1 MSRARN
7 LASSISATTRTAVGR
22 AGNVTLDLSGNS
34 NYFDAETLTGA
45 TTVTFGTPST
55 QSKRFTYTFIPSYD
69 TSASSVD
76 DTDTWVIDGSDGAYH
91 RNIDTAYFCRLFSND
106 GLRYYTSTGS
116 GDQINEFILSSPFEL
131 ETATWNHR
139 IYLNNESSNSYGPVV
154 KQSFNASM
162 SIPECMR
169 FNNDGTKLF
178 VMGRGSD
185 AVKEFH
191 LSTAFDLTTI
201 SYDSS
206 FSVGSNETNPYNF
219 SFSADGT
226 RMQVSGSTGDGV
238 DQYLLSTGF
247 DVSTASF
254 VRFDA
259 TTALVDGS
267 SVASYAGCMLWNADG
282 TKMFYGP
289 GNSATHC
296 IYTLTPSTPYLLH
309 TNTTVDS
316 NKIFRFGLNGS
327 PTGPYNMWTHMPT
340 LDRMYWS
347 DQMLI
352 IERGTRYIPT
362 FATSFSGATKFFT
375 RGYRHFLEFE
385 THNGGSSYQLINHTK
400 TNIQ

>member
-22 AGNVTLDLSGNS
+22 TGNVTLDLSGNS

-55 QSKRFTYTFIPSYD
+55 QSKRFIYTFIPSYD

-76 DTDTWVIDGSDGAYH
+76 DTDTWVIDGTDFNNNMETGG
-91 RNIDTAYFCRLFSND
+91 ICRLFSND
-106 GLRYYTSTGS
+106 GLRYYTSHYN
-116 GDQINEFILSSPFEL
+116 GDQINEFILGSPFEL
-131 ETATWNHR
+131 DNAVWNHR
-139 IYLNNESSNSYGPVV
+139 IYLNNESSNTYGPVI
-154 KQSFNASM
+154 KSSFTSNM
-162 SIPECMR
+162 STPECMR

-206 FSVGSNETNPYNF
+206 FSVGSNETSPYNF

-254 VRFDA
+254 VRFD
-259 TTALVDGS
+259 TTNALVDGS
-267 SVASYAGCMLWNADG
+267 SVTAYAGFMLWNADG

-289 GNSATHC
+289 GNSATNC
-296 IYTLTPSTPYLLH
+296 VYTLTPASPYLLH
-309 TNTTVDS
+309 STTTVDS
-316 NKIFRFGLNGS
+316 NKIFRFGVNGS
-327 PTGPYNMWTHMPT
+327 ATGAYNVWTHMPT
-340 LDRMYWS
+340 LDRIYWS

>member
-7 LASSISATTRTAVGR
+7 LASSISAQRTAVGR
-22 AGNVTLDLSGNS
+22 TGNVTLDLSGS
-34 NYFDAETLTGA
+34 FNYFDAETLTGA
-45 TTVTFGTPST
+45 TTVTFGTPS
-55 QSKRFTYTFIPSYD
+55 SPHKRFTYTFIPSYD

-76 DTDTWVIDGSDGAYH
+76 DTDTWVIDGTDYDNNLETSG
-91 RNIDTAYFCRLFSND
+91 ICRLFSND
-106 GLRYYTSTGS
+106 GLRYYTSNYN
-116 GDQINEFILSSPFEL
+116 GDQINEFILGAPFEL
-131 ETATWNHR
+131 DNATWNHR
-139 IYLNNESSNSYGPVV
+139 IYLNNESSSNYGPVI
-154 KQSFNASM
+154 KSSFTSNMAT
-162 SIPECMR
+162 PECMR

-178 VMGRGSD
+178 VMGRSSD

-206 FSVGSNETNPYNF
+206 FSVGSNETSPYNF

-226 RMQVSGSTGDGV
+226 RMQVSGTVGDGV

-289 GNSATHC
+289 GNSATNC
-296 IYTLTPSTPYLLH
+296 IYTLTPASPYLLH

-316 NKIFRFGLNGS
+316 NKIFRFGINGS
-327 PTGPYNMWTHMPT
+327 ATGPYNVWTHMPT
-340 LDRMYWS
+340 LDRIYWS

-385 THNGGSSYQLINHTK
+385 THDGGSSYTLINHTK

>member
-7 LASSISATTRTAVGR
+7 LASSISAQRTAVGR
-22 AGNVTLDLSGNS
+22 TGNVTLDLSGS
-34 NYFDAETLTGA
+34 FDYFDAETLTGA

-55 QSKRFTYTFIPSYD
+55 PNKRFIYTFIPSYD

-76 DTDTWVIDGSDGAYH
+76 DTDTWVIDGTDY
-91 RNIDTAYFCRLFSND
+91 NNNMETAGICRLFSND
-106 GLRYYTSTGS
+106 GLRYYTSTYS
-116 GDQINEFILSSPFEL
+116 GDQINEFILNAPFEL
-131 ETATWNHR
+131 DNATWNHR
-139 IYLNNESSNSYGPVV
+139 IYLNNESSSNYGPVI
-154 KQSFNASM
+154 KQSFNTSLAL
-162 SIPECMR
+162 PECMR

-178 VMGRGSD
+178 VMGRNSD

-191 LSTAFDLTTI
+191 LSTAFDLSTI

-259 TTALVDGS
+259 TTALVDAS
-267 SVASYAGCMLWNADG
+267 SVASYAGFMLWNADG

-289 GNSATHC
+289 ANSATNC
-296 IYTLTPSTPYLLH
+296 VYTLTPASPYLLH
-309 TNTTVDS
+309 SNTTVDS
-316 NKIFRFGLNGS
+316 NKIFRFGVNGS
-327 PTGPYNMWTHMPT
+327 STGAYNVWTHMPT
-340 LDRMYWS
+340 LDRIYWS
-347 DQMLI
+347 DQMMI

-362 FATSFSGATKFFT
+362 FATAFSGATKFFT

-385 THNGGSSYQLINHTK
+385 THDSGSSYQLINHTK

>member
-7 LASSISATTRTAVGR
+7 LASSISAQRTAVGR
-22 AGNVTLDLSGNS
+22 TGNVTLDLSGS
-34 NYFDAETLTGA
+34 FDYFDAETLTGA

-55 QSKRFTYTFIPSYD
+55 PNKRFIYTFIPSYD

-76 DTDTWVIDGSDGAYH
+76 DTDTWVIDGTDY
-91 RNIDTAYFCRLFSND
+91 NNNMETAGICRLFSND
-106 GLRYYTSTGS
+106 GLRYYTSTYS
-116 GDQINEFILSSPFEL
+116 GDQINEFILNAPFEL
-131 ETATWNHR
+131 DNATWNHR
-139 IYLNNESSNSYGPVV
+139 IYLNNESSSNYGPVI
-154 KQSFNASM
+154 KQSFNTSLAL
-162 SIPECMR
+162 PECMR

-178 VMGRGSD
+178 VMGRNSD

-259 TTALVDGS
+259 TTALVDAS
-267 SVASYAGCMLWNADG
+267 SVASYAGFMLWNADG

-289 GNSATHC
+289 ANSATNC
-296 IYTLTPSTPYLLH
+296 VYTLPPASPYLLRS
-309 TNTTVDS
+309 NTTVDS
-316 NKIFRFGLNGS
+316 NKIFRFGVNGS
-327 PTGPYNMWTHMPT
+327 STGAYNVWTHMPT
-340 LDRMYWS
+340 LDRIYWS
-347 DQMLI
+347 DQMMI

-362 FATSFSGATKFFT
+362 FATAFSGATKFFT

-385 THNGGSSYQLINHTK
+385 THDSGSSYQLINHTK

>member
-1 MSRARN
+1 M
-7 LASSISATTRTAVGR
+7 
-22 AGNVTLDLSGNS
+22 DLSGNS

-55 QSKRFTYTFIPSYD
+55 QSKRFIYTFIPSYD

-76 DTDTWVIDGSDGAYH
+76 DTDTWVIDGTDYNNNMETGG
-91 RNIDTAYFCRLFSND
+91 ICRIFSND
-106 GLRYYTSTGS
+106 GLRYYTSTYT
-116 GDQINEFILSSPFEL
+116 GDCINEFILSAPFEL
-131 ETATWNHR
+131 DNAVWNHR
-139 IYLNNESSNSYGPVV
+139 VYLNNESSSNYGPVI
-154 KQSFNASM
+154 KQSFAASLGT
-162 SIPECMR
+162 PECMR

-178 VMGRGSD
+178 VLGRSSRGI
-185 AVKEFH
+185 KEFH

-201 SYDSS
+201 SYDSNYS
-206 FSVGSNETNPYNF
+206 IGGQETSPYNL
-219 SFSADGT
+219 SFNADGT
-226 RMQVSGSTGDGV
+226 RMQVSGATGDGV
-238 DQYLLSTGF
+238 DQYVLSTGF

-267 SVASYAGCMLWNADG
+267 SVNSYAGCMLWNADG

-289 GNSATHC
+289 GNSATNC
-296 IYTLTPSTPYLLH
+296 IYTLTPASPYLLH
-309 TNTTVDS
+309 SNTTVDS
-316 NKIFRFGLNGS
+316 NKIFRFGVNGS
-327 PTGPYNMWTHMPT
+327 STGTYNVWSHMPT
-340 LDRMYWS
+340 LDRIHWS
-347 DQMLI
+347 DQMII

>member
-7 LASSISATTRTAVGR
+7 LASSISAKRTAVGR
-22 AGNVTLDLSGNS
+22 TGNVTLDLSGS
-34 NYFDAETLTGA
+34 FDYFDAETLTGA
-45 TTVTFGTPST
+45 TTVTFGTPS
-55 QSKRFTYTFIPSYD
+55 SPHKRFTYTFIPSYD

-76 DTDTWVIDGSDGAYH
+76 DTDTWVIDGTDYNNNMETGG
-91 RNIDTAYFCRLFSND
+91 ICRLFSND
-106 GLRYYTSTGS
+106 GLRYYTSNYS
-116 GDQINEFILSSPFEL
+116 GDQINEFILGAPFEL
-131 ETATWNHR
+131 DNATWNHR
-139 IYLNNESSNSYGPVV
+139 IYLNNESSSNYGPVI
-154 KQSFNASM
+154 KSSFTSNM
-162 SIPECMR
+162 SVPECMR

-385 THNGGSSYQLINHTK
+385 THDGGSSYTLINHTK

>member
-7 LASSISATTRTAVGR
+7 LASSISAQRTAVGR
-22 AGNVTLDLSGNS
+22 TGNVTLDLTSS
-34 NYFDAETLTGA
+34 FNYFDAETLTGA

-55 QSKRFTYTFIPSYD
+55 PHKRFIYTFIPSYD

-76 DTDTWVIDGSDGAYH
+76 DTDTWVIDGTQFNN
-91 RNIDTAYFCRLFSND
+91 NIETAGICRLFSND
-106 GLRYYTSTGS
+106 GLRYYTCTYS
-116 GDQINEFILSSPFEL
+116 GDQINEFILDAPFEL
-131 ETATWNHR
+131 DNATWNHR
-139 IYLNNESSNSYGPVV
+139 IYLNNESSSNYGPVV
-154 KQSFNASM
+154 KQSFNASLA
-162 SIPECMR
+162 IPECMR

-178 VMGRGSD
+178 VMGRSSD

-267 SVASYAGCMLWNADG
+267 SVTSVAGCMLWNADG

-289 GNSATHC
+289 ANTSTHC
-296 IYTLTPSTPYLLH
+296 IYTLTPASPYLLH

-316 NKIFRFGLNGS
+316 NKIFRFGMNGS
-327 PTGPYNMWTHMPT
+327 PTGGGNMWTHMPT

-347 DQMLI
+347 DQMMI

-362 FATSFSGATKFFT
+362 FATAFSGATKFFT

-385 THNGGSSYQLINHTK
+385 THDSGSSYQLINHTK